1 MLLLLLRFS
10 PSRWNLSGTFAVLKS
25 KGRRIVVLL
34 NCYPRNRRIPRF
46 SRTTSSLM
54 YCSSL
59 YKCVKAGF
67 ALSLYKYKADGTG
80 CVVRLRRVV
89 TQLCLQIPLQSITAF
104 SLPPSSHSL
113 SLSTASVANLLHWST
128 IGKTDRRMVV
138 RCNKMGY
145 PIRIVSPSPCG
156 LQDVESS
163 VCVEMR
169 DANCNKIQRA
179 GVVERKRQVPDTQL

>member
-1 MLLLLLRFS
+1 
-10 PSRWNLSGTFAVLKS
+10 
-25 KGRRIVVLL
+25 
-34 NCYPRNRRIPRF
+34 
-46 SRTTSSLM
+46 M

-67 ALSLYKYKADGTG
+67 ALSISTRQTERVAWFDWDVSLPNFVYRFLSK
-80 CVVRLRRVV
+80 VLRLS
-89 TQLCLQIPLQSITAF
+89 L
-104 SLPPSSHSL
+104 SLPPL
-113 SLSTASVANLLHWST
+113 TLCLSTASVANLLHWST

-179 GVVERKRQVPDTQL
+179 GVVERKRQVPDTELCFAAGQEWTTIRRSWRGEKMTDQQLPLRRAESMDDHLNEL